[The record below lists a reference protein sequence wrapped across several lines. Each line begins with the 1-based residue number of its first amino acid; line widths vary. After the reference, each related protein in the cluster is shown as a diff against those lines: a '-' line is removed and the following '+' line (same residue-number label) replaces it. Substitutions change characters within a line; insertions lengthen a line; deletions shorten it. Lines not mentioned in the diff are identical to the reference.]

1 MYRLNN
7 EFLESLKLRKIA
19 FINGGKLKEEYGK
32 LFYFYIN
39 EKEVEYDYKD
49 LNDYSVI
56 CCSNPDIEVSGKL
69 FNYFL
74 KNRINLVFII
84 NDHIYEYGTIDKGR
98 NIIDYSNIRLEIS
111 KLQGLIVLRKRRRL
125 LQKAKTKNV
134 DFTEEDYKN
143 YNKYHN
149 QAVQQLKKCESSK
162 EINGVLGFI
171 SRLYYEKFDKLF
183 CQGMDWQG
191 KTKYSIGSICLKY
204 LENLLENHIIIV
216 LLANGINEKI
226 SISRHSEN
234 HRKGALVQD
243 LKFELAP
250 ILVDSVLFK
259 VFNLKILRLSD
270 FENWDYS
277 ELPKIVKQKL
287 SEAFHKK
294 LEMEFT
300 YPGSTQKVSYT
311 ELIAIQA
318 LQIYKISLGELDS
331 YNPID
336 LK

>member
-1 MYRLNN
+1 
-7 EFLESLKLRKIA
+7 
-19 FINGGKLKEEYGK
+19 
-32 LFYFYIN
+32 
-39 EKEVEYDYKD
+39 
-49 LNDYSVI
+49 
-56 CCSNPDIEVSGKL
+56 
-69 FNYFL
+69 
-74 KNRINLVFII
+74 
-84 NDHIYEYGTIDKGR
+84 
-98 NIIDYSNIRLEIS
+98 
-111 KLQGLIVLRKRRRL
+111 
-125 LQKAKTKNV
+125 
-134 DFTEEDYKN
+134 
-143 YNKYHN
+143 
-149 QAVQQLKKCESSK
+149 
-162 EINGVLGFI
+162 
-171 SRLYYEKFDKLF
+171 
-183 CQGMDWQG
+183 MDWQG

>member
-149 QAVQQLKKCESSK
+149 QAVQQLKNVS
-162 EINGVLGFI
+162 L
-171 SRLYYEKFDKLF
+171 
-183 CQGMDWQG
+183 
-191 KTKYSIGSICLKY
+191 
-204 LENLLENHIIIV
+204 
-216 LLANGINEKI
+216 
-226 SISRHSEN
+226 
-234 HRKGALVQD
+234 
-243 LKFELAP
+243 
-250 ILVDSVLFK
+250 
-259 VFNLKILRLSD
+259 
-270 FENWDYS
+270 
-277 ELPKIVKQKL
+277 QK
-287 SEAFHKK
+287 K
-294 LEMEFT
+294 
-300 YPGSTQKVSYT
+300 
-311 ELIAIQA
+311 
-318 LQIYKISLGELDS
+318 
-331 YNPID
+331 
-336 LK
+336 